1 MHSPFLS
8 VLMFIQKEDY
18 HVLIELEL
26 HPVSTTSNAAI
37 LKFLSAASDK
47 NSKVYDHAPQ
57 QLAKPLHWTLAKS

>member
-26 HPVSTTSNAAI
+26 HPVSTTSNAA
-37 LKFLSAASDK
+37 SDK